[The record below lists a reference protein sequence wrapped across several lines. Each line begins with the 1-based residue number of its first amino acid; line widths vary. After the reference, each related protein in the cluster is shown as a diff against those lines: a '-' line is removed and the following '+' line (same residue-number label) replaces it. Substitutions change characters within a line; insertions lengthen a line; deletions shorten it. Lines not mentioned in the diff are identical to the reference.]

1 LLSDRAVHGSSGA
14 ESGSQTVVENHGA
27 MLSSNQC
34 VTSLP
39 GVFTVGR
46 AAGSLGR
53 FSVMLKLF
61 PEPGREDRKRI
72 DGSSCPM

>member
-1 LLSDRAVHGSSGA
+1 
-14 ESGSQTVVENHGA
+14 VVEIHGA

-46 AAGSLGR
+46 AAGSRGR
-53 FSVMLKLF
+53 VSFMRKLL
-61 PEPGREDRKRI
+61 PEPRRLDRKRI